1 MEYSQLMLSSKTK
14 SFFLCVVYYL
24 GSQETYI
31 INFVMCV
38 KSGALKCDH
47 HISPVEIMSDFQ
59 LPLVQSLDLQFPCTS
74 IHGCYFHISQRLW
87 RKVQNLGL
95 NKATRQKIVQRDDKM
110 KLLKDEL
117 TSGNRKIDLYI
128 SGIRH
133 CVVSFLDI
141 LFQIR

>member
-1 MEYSQLMLSSKTK
+1 
-14 SFFLCVVYYL
+14 
-24 GSQETYI
+24 
-31 INFVMCV
+31 
-38 KSGALKCDH
+38 
-47 HISPVEIMSDFQ
+47 
-59 LPLVQSLDLQFPCTS
+59 
-74 IHGCYFHISQRLW
+74 
-87 RKVQNLGL
+87 
-95 NKATRQKIVQRDDKM
+95 M